1 MKNIKSAV
9 RDIAIAISEVSECM
23 ARISFDTEAISKQL
37 DSDAAPTYEVD
48 RTSEGEIDQT
58 LNGLRWGTK
67 NASADEKISILS
79 SCKRKMNSQTD
90 DIHTLS
96 FTKMKD
102 IMLLSDFSI
111 SSEACMYSNYI
122 INDDWVYYIWS
133 PRNALGYPTRS
144 GILGRAKPDGTKNQ
158 LLADDVMAYAN
169 SQDEGAQFYIEDGV
183 LYFTSTDGKSHN
195 LRIADIGKNFYDE
208 SGGRNND

>member
-48 RTSEGEIDQT
+48 RTSESEIDQT

-67 NASADEKISILS
+67 NASADEKISILR
-79 SCKRKMNSQTD
+79 SCKRKCHDISSQAD

-96 FTKMKD
+96 FARMKD
-102 IMLLSDFSI
+102 IILLEEFSI
-111 SSEACMYSNYI
+111 PSEACIYSNYI

-169 SQDEGAQFYIEDGV
+169 SQDEGAQFYIEKGV
-183 LYFTSTDGKSHN
+183 LYFTSTDGKHHS
-195 LRIADIGKNFYDE
+195 LRIDDISTKY
-208 SGGRNND
+208 